1 MSFLGKIHARLVYPR
16 RVQVLASSLA
26 EFLPPDAEVLDV
38 GCGDGVIDSLIMQR
52 RPDVSISGIDVL
64 MRDHMY
70 IPATAFD
77 GQTIPY
83 STGRFDA
90 VIFIDV
96 LHHTDNP
103 EILLREAMRVSR
115 EVIVIKDH
123 IKEGRLA
130 GLTLKLM
137 DWVGNAHHGVVLKY
151 NYWTELQWREMFA
164 ALDLAVQ
171 EWNAQIGLY
180 PVPATWLFERSLHFI
195 AKLVRPRLSC
205 A

>member
-1 MSFLGKIHARLVYPR
+1 MSFLGKIHGRFVYPR
-16 RVQVLASSLA
+16 RVHVLASRFA
-26 EFLPPDAEVLDV
+26 EFLPPDAKVLDV
-38 GCGDGVIDSLIMQR
+38 GCGDGLIDSLIMQR
-52 RPDVSISGIDVL
+52 RPDVSIIGIDVL
-64 MRDHMY
+64 MRDYMY
-70 IPATAFD
+70 IPVTVFD

-90 VIFIDV
+90 VIFVDV

-103 EILLREAMRVSR
+103 EILLREAVRVSR
-115 EVIVIKDH
+115 EAILIKDH
-123 IKEGRLA
+123 KKEGVLA

-137 DWVGNAHHGVVLKY
+137 DWVGNAHHGVALKY
-151 NYWTELQWREMFA
+151 NYRTERQWREMFA

-180 PVPATWLFERSLHFI
+180 AAPATWLFERSLHFI
-195 AKLVRPRLSC
+195 AKLVQPRLSC